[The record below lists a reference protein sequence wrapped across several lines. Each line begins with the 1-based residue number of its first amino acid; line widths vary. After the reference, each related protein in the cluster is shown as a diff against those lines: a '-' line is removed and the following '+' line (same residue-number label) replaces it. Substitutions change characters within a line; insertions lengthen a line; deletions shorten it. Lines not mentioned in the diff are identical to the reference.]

1 MESKQIKKKNE
12 MGKIDCGKQAHKTKQ
27 KKRSIID

>member
-27 KKRSIID
+27 KKEV